1 MDGET
6 PHIEVRAVNVNDT
19 PTLHE
24 LDYDFETD
32 RIYALRV
39 HNGLVQNKQNA
50 SNGNQS
56 TFTFELVE
64 TQVDPPLYKN
74 YREREQALTELDERV
89 HNAQGGFVALADGKI
104 AGAILLNID
113 EARSVVDIQDM
124 IVGRQ
129 YRRYGVGSLLISCAS
144 DWARNH
150 GCWAIVLETQNT
162 NYPAIQFYFRN
173 GLEIWSIN
181 RSFYP
186 PGEYA
191 HEVAIFM
198 GKRLSSTVSE

>member
-32 RIYALRV
+32 RIYALHV
-39 HNGLVQNKQNA
+39 HNELVQNKQNA

-74 YREREQALTELDERV
+74 YREREQVLTELDARV
-89 HNAQGGFVALADGKI
+89 HSAQGGFVALVDGKI

-113 EARSVVDIQDM
+113 ESRSVVDIQDM

-150 GCWAIVLETQNT
+150 ECWAIVLETQNT
-162 NYPAIQFYFRN
+162 NYPAIQFYLRN

-198 GKRLSSTVSE
+198 GKRLSSTSNE

>member
-6 PHIEVRAVNVNDT
+6 PHIDVRAVNVNDT

-39 HNGLVQNKQNA
+39 HNELVQNKQNA
-50 SNGNQS
+50 NNGNQL

-74 YREREQALTELDERV
+74 YREREQVLAELEARV
-89 HNAQGGFVALADGKI
+89 RAAQGGFVALADGKI

-113 EARSVVDIQDM
+113 EARSVVTIQDM

-150 GCWAIVLETQNT
+150 NCWAIILETQNT
-162 NYPAIQFYFRN
+162 NYPAIQFYLRN

-198 GKRLSSTVSE
+198 GKRLSLSSNE

>member
-1 MDGET
+1 MDEEM

-32 RIYALRV
+32 CIYALHV
-39 HNGLVQNKQNA
+39 HNELVQNKQSAN
-50 SNGNQS
+50 NGTQS

-74 YREREQALTELDERV
+74 YREREQMQAELEARV
-89 HNAQGGFVALADGKI
+89 RNAQGGFVALADGKI

-113 EARSVVDIQDM
+113 EARSVVNIQDM
-124 IVGRQ
+124 IVGRH

-150 GCWAIVLETQNT
+150 ECWAIVLETQNT
-162 NYPAIQFYFRN
+162 NYPAIQFYLRN

-198 GKRLSSTVSE
+198 GKRLSLTANE

>member
-1 MDGET
+1 M
-6 PHIEVRAVNVNDT
+6 PHIEVRAVDVNDT

-32 RIYALRV
+32 RIYALHV
-39 HNGLVQNKQNA
+39 HNGLVQNKH
-50 SNGNQS
+50 NGSKDSQS
-56 TFTFELVE
+56 VFMFELVE
-64 TQVDPPLYKN
+64 TQVDPPFYKN
-74 YREREQALTELDERV
+74 YREREQADLDARIC
-89 HNAQGGFVALADGKI
+89 NAQGGFVALADGKI
-104 AGAILLNID
+104 AGVIFLNVD
-113 EARSVVDIQDM
+113 ETRFVVNIQDM

-150 GCWAIVLETQNT
+150 ECWAIVLETQNT
-162 NYPAIQFYFRN
+162 NYPAIQFYLRN

-198 GKRLSSTVSE
+198 GKRLSSTSTEV